1 LPAALPLGAAALDP
15 KPKKSKKP
23 VVAGAVA
30 VFLAGTLFADAFVA
44 GAAAA
49 GAAGAEL
56 PPKKLEK
63 KDISIFP

>member
-1 LPAALPLGAAALDP
+1 LDP

-44 GAAAA
+44 GAA